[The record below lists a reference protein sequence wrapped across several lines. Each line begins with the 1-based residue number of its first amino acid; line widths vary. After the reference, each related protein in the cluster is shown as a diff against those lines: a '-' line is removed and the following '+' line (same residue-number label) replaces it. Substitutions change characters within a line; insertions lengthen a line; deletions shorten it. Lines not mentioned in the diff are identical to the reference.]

1 MYDVAIIGGGP
12 AGLNAAL
19 LLGRA
24 RRHVL
29 LCDTGKPRNSA
40 SQAMHGFLS
49 RDGFAPTELCRIGRA
64 ELQKY
69 DVIDIRQAA
78 VTRASA
84 DKSDFAIILD
94 SGESFRARRLLLA
107 FGVEDQLPA
116 VDGLRELWGRG
127 VFPCPYCDGWELR
140 DQPLAA
146 LGNGPQAAQ
155 FALLL
160 SKWSRDLVLC
170 TNGPAEL
177 DGQARTVLTAR
188 GIKVKEEP
196 LQRVEGA
203 AGSLSRL
210 LFRDGS
216 FLERRALFF
225 HAPRRLSAPLAEQ
238 LGCEISDQGAVA
250 VNALCQTSVPG
261 VYAGG
266 DLAHPAGLPFPP
278 AFVVVAAAQ
287 GAIAGGAIDRDLL
300 AADLTVA

>member
-40 SQAMHGFLS
+40 SRAMHGFLS
-49 RDGFAPTELCRIGRA
+49 RDGFAPTELRRIGRA

-69 DVIDIRQAA
+69 EGIDTREAA

-84 DKSDFAIILD
+84 DESGFAITLD
-94 SGESFRARRLLLA
+94 SGENFRARRLLLA

-116 VDGLRELWGRG
+116 VDGLRESWGRG

-146 LGNGPQAAQ
+146 LGNGPQAAE

-160 SKWSRDLVLC
+160 SKWSPNLVLC

-177 DGQARTVLTAR
+177 DAKARTVLTAR

-196 LQRVEGA
+196 LQRLEGG

-216 FLERRALFF
+216 LLEPRALFF
-225 HAPRRLSAPLAEQ
+225 PR
-238 LGCEISDQGAVA
+238 
-250 VNALCQTSVPG
+250 
-261 VYAGG
+261 
-266 DLAHPAGLPFPP
+266 
-278 AFVVVAAAQ
+278 AASPQRTAC
-287 GAIAGGAIDRDLL
+287 
-300 AADLTVA
+300 